1 VKRNANDPIGGDIMS
16 RIGTSLSILLAVSV
30 TQFVPQ
36 QSHAQQQNRTVAV
49 SDGAADPA
57 VAPDG
62 ARIAL
67 SILGTI
73 WIVPANGG
81 DARQVSNGIGWD
93 THPSWSPDGQ
103 FLVYAHEDGDG
114 SDLVMT
120 NLATGT
126 SAALYHSDKQIGQ
139 TEFTPKGDE
148 IYFVAQSEQLD
159 AHLMH
164 VPIDGGDAK
173 PVTETHDWHEW
184 SFALS
189 PDGQHVLLAS
199 GRYGGADLFRVD
211 LPGRQSTR
219 LTDTPWNQFSVAWS
233 GDGKTLYYVKSVNAM
248 DSIMAMPAAGGAAQ
262 TIFTSPYD
270 DKALA
275 LAPDGI
281 TAVLCAA
288 RKLYRLDLRTGATTP
303 IPFTARFVLPPQSAP
318 DMVITHARVW
328 DGTGAAPLADRT
340 ITITGGTVAAIGTG
354 APNAAPGV
362 PVIDAHGRTVMP
374 ALMDNHYHFWD
385 YQQGPFLLSR
395 GITNIRDPG
404 APLSLSMNF
413 KEAIAMGLFP
423 GPDIYSAGPLIDGLG
438 DYHPMV
444 DVMIDDTAAAAT
456 VVRAFKAQG
465 VDLLKVY
472 FMLKPDVLCAVVREA
487 HKVGLKVT
495 GHIGVHTSWGQAMD
509 CGIDGLNHIRVWADF
524 LPANEQPQGYN
535 ESLDDDK
542 NPIPR
547 MQSDWHDIDP
557 DSPRVTAL
565 IQKMAKLGV
574 GFDPTLSI
582 QRIDDGM
589 RKQLGLAQFAAAQ
602 DSYRRM
608 GKFVARAQQM
618 GVFLLAGTDD
628 GVLYDELDAY
638 DSAGVPKPTILEAAT
653 VNGAKWLGKD
663 SAFGTLAVGRRADL
677 IIVDGDPLKTIADIR
692 KIDIVVKDGRIVFR
706 K

>member
-1 VKRNANDPIGGDIMS
+1 MRRTGA
-16 RIGTSLSILLAVSV
+16 SLSVLLAVAVAQLS
-30 TQFVPQ
+30 QHPAF
-36 QSHAQQQNRTVAV
+36 AQQNERVVAV

-57 VAPDG
+57 VSPDG

-67 SILGTI
+67 SILGKI

-81 DARQVSNGIGWD
+81 DARQVSNGISWD

-103 FLVYAHEDGDG
+103 FLVYAHEEGDG
-114 SDLVMT
+114 SDLVIV

-126 SAALYHSDKQIGQ
+126 SSALYHSDKQIGQ

-159 AHLMH
+159 AHVMH
-164 VPIDGGDAK
+164 VPLAGGDAK

-199 GRYGGADLFRVD
+199 GRYGGADLFRID
-211 LPGRQSTR
+211 LPGREATR
-219 LTDTPWNQFSVAWS
+219 LTDTPWNQFSVGWS
-233 GDGKTLYYVKSVNAM
+233 GDGKTLYYIKSVNAV
-248 DSIMAMPAAGGAAQ
+248 DSIMAMPAAGGAARPV
-262 TIFTSPYD
+262 FASPFD

-275 LAPDGI
+275 LAPDGR

-288 RKLYRLDLRTGATTP
+288 RKLYRLDLRTGQTTP
-303 IPFTARFVLPPQSAP
+303 IPFTARFVLPAQSAA
-318 DMVITHARVW
+318 DMVITHARLW

-340 ITITGGTVAAIGTG
+340 IEIRDGAVASIGAG

-385 YQQGPFLLSR
+385 YAQGPLLLGW
-395 GITNIRDPG
+395 GITAIRDPG

-413 KEAIAMGLFP
+413 KEAIALGLFP
-423 GPDIYSAGPLIDGLG
+423 GPHIYSAGPLIDGLG

-456 VVRAFKAQG
+456 LVHAFKAQG

-495 GHIGVHTSWGQAMD
+495 GHIGVHTSWGRAMD

-524 LPANEQPQGYN
+524 LPLREQPQGDN
-535 ESLDDDK
+535 ESLDGSK
-542 NPIPR
+542 HLVPR
-547 MQSDWHDIDP
+547 MQADWHEIDP

-565 IQKMAKLGV
+565 IAQMASSKV

-582 QRIDDGM
+582 QQIDDGL
-589 RKQLGLAQFAAAQ
+589 RKSLGLAQFTAAQ
-602 DSYRRM
+602 ESYRRM
-608 GKFVARAQQM
+608 SRFVARAQRM

-628 GVLYDELDAY
+628 GSLFNELDAY
-638 DSAGVPKPTILEAAT
+638 DSAGVPKTAILQAAT

-663 SAFGTLAVGRRADL
+663 SEFGTIAAGRRADL
-677 IIVDGDPLKTIADIR
+677 IIVDGDPLKTIADLR
-692 KIDIVVKDGRIVFR
+692 KIDIVVEDGRIVFR